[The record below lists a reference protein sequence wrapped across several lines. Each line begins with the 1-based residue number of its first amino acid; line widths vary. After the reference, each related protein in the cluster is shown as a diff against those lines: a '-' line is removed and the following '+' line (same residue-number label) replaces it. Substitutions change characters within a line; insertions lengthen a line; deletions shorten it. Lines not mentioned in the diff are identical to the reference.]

1 MWIARIFR
9 RQGSPQ
15 RRWAFALDG
24 VKDLRI
30 GWSRAAA
37 MTTS

>member
-1 MWIARIFR
+1 
-9 RQGSPQ
+9 
-15 RRWAFALDG
+15 

-37 MTTS
+37 DTTLASIDDKML

>member
-1 MWIARIFR
+1 
-9 RQGSPQ
+9 
-15 RRWAFALDG
+15 

-37 MTTS
+37 DANLASIENKML